1 MESVK
6 FNTHMST
13 LRGTGRT
20 YTTQWEA
27 VSATISGP
35 VITEHLFQL
44 FCKRS
49 PGSSI
54 TKEALIKE
62 IVFKWWLSV
71 KQHKSQHLEM
81 KWGWIMVNHGANPAG
96 TKHKSTNIF
105 PRYSSNGKKQ
115 TKNKKTKSRAKLDFR
130 FMINKIPEV
139 IMSAQSSW

>member
-1 MESVK
+1 
-6 FNTHMST
+6 MST

-35 VITEHLFQL
+35 VITERLFQL

-62 IVFKWWLSV
+62 ITFK
-71 KQHKSQHLEM
+71 
-81 KWGWIMVNHGANPAG
+81 
-96 TKHKSTNIF
+96 
-105 PRYSSNGKKQ
+105 R
-115 TKNKKTKSRAKLDFR
+115 
-130 FMINKIPEV
+130 
-139 IMSAQSSW
+139 